1 MRRSFTNFV
10 KNGNRVGENRK
21 QVRVSV
27 VRKIENTPEGLS
39 PGETEQINNI
49 IVVKC
54 PQFTAIHA
62 TAIRFKQI

>member
-1 MRRSFTNFV
+1 MRRPFTNFV

-39 PGETEQINNI
+39 PPISPPKFLRLLQSTMLHFERARNI
-49 IVVKC
+49 L
-54 PQFTAIHA
+54 
-62 TAIRFKQI
+62 